1 MGHIGTLYETIV
13 RIPVRRIPR
22 CSPSGGWRVRNFD
35 ETVSGVSHPPTHTH
49 SAVSRQK
56 SKSACVRER
65 AALALAKGSEVK

>member
-35 ETVSGVSHPPTHTH
+35 ETVSAVSRPHTH